1 MSLYLTKFIERLRGA
16 EARGGRDFVMPL
28 AEAKGVGAD
37 LTELLLEL
45 KVLKEAKNAQK
56 DEVIEVK
63 LTGGKF

>member
-16 EARGGRDFVMPL
+16 EARGGKDFIMPL

-45 KVLKEAKNAQK
+45 NQLKESKLAQE
-56 DEVIEVK
+56 EVILVH
-63 LTGGKF
+63 LSGGKF

>member
-1 MSLYLTKFIERLRGA
+1 LSLYLTKFIERLRGA